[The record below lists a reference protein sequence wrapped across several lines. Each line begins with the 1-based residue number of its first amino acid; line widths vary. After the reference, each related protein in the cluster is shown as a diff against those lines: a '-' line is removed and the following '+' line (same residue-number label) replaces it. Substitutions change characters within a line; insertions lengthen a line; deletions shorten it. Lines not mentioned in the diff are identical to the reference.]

1 MAEDTERVY
10 TIPLRNVKSMKRTI
24 RAPRAIRE
32 VKYFLQK
39 HMKADEVKIDASINE
54 YIWER
59 GLKKIPSK
67 IKVKAVVVEDE
78 DDEEKIVEA
87 SLAE

>member
-1 MAEDTERVY
+1 MVEDTERVY

-32 VKYFLQK
+32 VKYFLEK
-39 HMKADEVKIDASINE
+39 HMKADTVKIDSSINE
-54 YIWER
+54 FIWER
-59 GLKKIPSK
+59 GIKKIPSK
-67 IKVKAVVVEDE
+67 IKVKAVVEYE
-78 DDEEKIVEA
+78 DDEEKVVEA